1 MQGAPTRTLP
11 AIDWVSPPSG
21 WPALICPPTTGV
33 SISENIK
40 QQFIIVDNEHQNSST
55 LSFISFPV
63 DQRFLHDRQT
73 SFLACCFHKNLLV
86 QEKHLALGW
95 FGILL
100 RSLWGLS
107 LSQPAG
113 FIIISRYQVSL
124 PSTGDPSIIP
134 NWDRMRL
141 IHVHTQKDIQGIN
154 LNDIFTHTKIIEK
167 LFPLFWRNVLKL
179 IVVPRPWWIRFHN
192 MPDRAQIYLINE
204 RNEPVVVSGKIYEYQ
219 NTSQRSLEPLL
230 IKYSLWSLAFYSWG
244 MVRDWH

>member
-1 MQGAPTRTLP
+1 M
-11 AIDWVSPPSG
+11 
-21 WPALICPPTTGV
+21 
-33 SISENIK
+33 
-40 QQFIIVDNEHQNSST
+40 IVT
-55 LSFISFPV
+55 
-63 DQRFLHDRQT
+63 
-73 SFLACCFHKNLLV
+73 CCFHRNLLV

-95 FGILL
+95 GGAQIPDRAWFGILL
-100 RSLWGLS
+100 HSLRDLS
-107 LSQPAG
+107 LSPPAG

-141 IHVHTQKDIQGIN
+141 IHVHTQKDIQRIN
-154 LNDIFTHTKIIEK
+154 LNDHTKILENFYF
-167 LFPLFWRNVLKL
+167 LPLFLRNMVKL

-219 NTSQRSLEPLL
+219 NTSQRSLEPQL
-230 IKYSLWSLAFYSWG
+230 IKYSYWSLAIYSSG

>member
-21 WPALICPPTTGV
+21 WPTLICPPTTGV

-95 FGILL
+95 GGAQIRLDL
-100 RSLWGLS
+100 GSCSVPCGVYHCPSL
-107 LSQPAG
+107 
-113 FIIISRYQVSL
+113 QVS
-124 PSTGDPSIIP
+124 SSF
-134 NWDRMRL
+134 
-141 IHVHTQKDIQGIN
+141 HV
-154 LNDIFTHTKIIEK
+154 
-167 LFPLFWRNVLKL
+167 
-179 IVVPRPWWIRFHN
+179 IRFPCLAPETH
-192 MPDRAQIYLINE
+192 PSSQIETECGLFMFT
-204 RNEPVVVSGKIYEYQ
+204 PKKISKE
-219 NTSQRSLEPLL
+219 
-230 IKYSLWSLAFYSWG
+230 
-244 MVRDWH
+244 

>member
-1 MQGAPTRTLP
+1 M
-11 AIDWVSPPSG
+11 
-21 WPALICPPTTGV
+21 
-33 SISENIK
+33 
-40 QQFIIVDNEHQNSST
+40 DNEHQNSST

-86 QEKHLALGW
+86 QEKRLALDW

-204 RNEPVVVSGKIYEYQ
+204 RNEPVMVSGKIYEYQ

>member
-1 MQGAPTRTLP
+1 MIVKQASSPAAFIKTCWFKRSIWRLVEEVRRSGLIWDLAP
-11 AIDWVSPPSG
+11 
-21 WPALICPPTTGV
+21 
-33 SISENIK
+33 
-40 QQFIIVDNEHQNSST
+40 
-55 LSFISFPV
+55 
-63 DQRFLHDRQT
+63 FLWD
-73 SFLACCFHKNLLV
+73 
-86 QEKHLALGW
+86 
-95 FGILL
+95 
-100 RSLWGLS
+100 LS

-124 PSTGDPSIIP
+124 PNTGDPSIIP

-230 IKYSLWSLAFYSWG
+230 IKYSFWSLAFYSWG
-244 MVRDWH
+244 MVCDWH